1 MPGWDIKPDAVRV
14 VLGNTRDKAEKL
26 GEELQAYAASM
37 ESAAKSAGTMIQ
49 GETPKDGA
57 FGPVAGALGEFG
69 KNTQDDLKFLMVRSA
84 KSIHGA
90 VEATRCYENG
100 ALEMAQNAQNAAAQ
114 APTPKELKG
123 EDGK

>member
-14 VLGNTRDKAEKL
+14 VLGTTRDKAEKL
-26 GEELQAYAASM
+26 GEELQAYATTM

-49 GETPKDGA
+49 GEAPKDGA

-84 KSIHGA
+84 KSIRGA
-90 VEATRCYENG
+90 AEATQCYEAG
-100 ALEMAQNAQNAAAQ
+100 DLKMAQDTQNAAAQ

-123 EDGK
+123 EAKK